1 MEDDFSDLHFEIPDG
16 SGDEDWLAQME
27 ASVQEGE
34 EHMEDISDDEL
45 QEDLQL
51 EHMSFSDF
59 EVVGNV
65 STPQPFVE
73 PTPKSMPRPSVS
85 QDPRVAVGESS
96 TSFLVFDTALKEARQ
111 STLKLPW
118 ETGIFAMPP
127 ARSISMTLPMVG
139 RWSPWGSTAGT
150 RGQVPN
156 VDNVA
161 VWHKRRVLA
170 LRFAQSDD
178 QLLENAMLKARELIM
193 FHLEDTRLGLSLLD
207 RAGRLVSDSEM
218 RTSIRDSF
226 TAKAVGTILKR
237 VTDYH
242 RFSRWVCM
250 NGLCR
255 PMAPTEPAI
264 YKYLCF
270 LRGTGAAATS
280 GKSFI
285 KALWFMDFHVGI
297 LSIDLKT
304 AMLGRVH
311 GVTKELEAAKRP
323 LRQAQVLTSDMVY
336 KLEMLMHNA
345 STNDACIL
353 GFLLF
358 CLFASARFA
367 DATKRSA
374 RT

>member
-1 MEDDFSDLHFEIPDG
+1 MEEDYGDLHLDIPEG
-16 SGDEDWLAQME
+16 PSDEDWLASME
-27 ASVQEGE
+27 ASVHEVNE
-34 EHMEDISDDEL
+34 DHMEGISEEEL
-45 QEDLQL
+45 QDDLQL
-51 EHMSFSDF
+51 EHVSFSEF

-65 STPQPFVE
+65 NTPQSFVE
-73 PTPKSMPRPSVS
+73 PTPKSMPRPQVS

-96 TSFLVFDTALKEARQ
+96 TSFLVFDTALREARQ

-170 LRFAQSDD
+170 LRFAQSGD

-242 RFSRWVCM
+242 RFARWVCM

-255 PMAPTEPAI
+255 PLAPTEPAI

-285 KALWFMDFHVGI
+285 KALWFLDFHVGI

-323 LRQAQVLTSDMVY
+323 LRQAPV
-336 KLEMLMHNA
+336 
-345 STNDACIL
+345 L
-353 GFLLF
+353 GFIQSLCLLICVSF
-358 CLFASARFA
+358 
-367 DATKRSA
+367 
-374 RT
+374 